1 MEPRD
6 LIRSAK
12 VSSLLLQEIQIPA
25 KSSIPMHSHPS
36 ALFCMG
42 LDGSCVEVYANR
54 LQEYQR
60 FTLEYL
66 PMGHSHSLKVPL
78 VNLRAFSVEIPP
90 NWLDRIREYSLT
102 VDQSIYTHR
111 GLLGSLFMNLYKEFR
126 EMDTASPL
134 AIEGITLEMLA
145 EASRSRKGIVE
156 RHPPAWLKQALDLLQ
171 EHFSDHLSITQIATT
186 VGIHPVH
193 LTREFRKFHRCT
205 IGDYIRKLRIEQA
218 CNALVHSDFSLAQ
231 IALSAG
237 FSDHSHFSR
246 IFKRFMRVTPTEYRA
261 ASGRESIGKS
271 SDGSNNVDYPPAIAP
286 ITKNGS

>member
-1 MEPRD
+1 MVKPREI
-6 LIRSAK
+6 IRSTK
-12 VSSLLLQEIQIPA
+12 ISSLLLHEIQIPA

-36 ALFCMG
+36 ALFCMA
-42 LDGSCVEVYANR
+42 LNGSCVEVYRNR
-54 LQEYQR
+54 LQEYQP

-66 PMGHSHSLKVPL
+66 PIDHTHSLKIRL
-78 VNLRAFSVEIPP
+78 ANLRAFCVEIPP
-90 NWLDRIREYSLT
+90 FLLDKIREYSLI
-102 VDQSIYTHR
+102 VDQCVYTHR
-111 GLLGSLFMNLYKEFR
+111 GLLGGLFMNLYKEFR

-145 EASRSRKGIVE
+145 EASRSRKGMMD
-156 RHPPAWLKQALDLLQ
+156 RQPPRWLKQALDLLQ
-171 EHFSDHLSITQIATT
+171 EHFSDHLTITEIATT

-218 CNALVHSDFSLAQ
+218 CYALAHSDFSLAQ

-246 IFKRFMRVTPTEYRA
+246 IFKRFMRVTPTQYRA
-261 ASGRESIGKS
+261 ASRR
-271 SDGSNNVDYPPAIAP
+271 SN
-286 ITKNGS
+286 